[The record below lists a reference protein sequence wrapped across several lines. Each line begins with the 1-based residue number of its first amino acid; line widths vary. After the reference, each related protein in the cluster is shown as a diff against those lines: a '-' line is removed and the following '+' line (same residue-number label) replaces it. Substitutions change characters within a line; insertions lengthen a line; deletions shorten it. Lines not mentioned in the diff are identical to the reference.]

1 MGPVPDVRPK
11 GDEAVIAYLNTEYP
25 SLSHTFIE
33 REVRALRQ
41 RGFEV
46 QTFSIRPPGKHAT
59 LGGHHAKAA
68 EETFA
73 ILAKKSRLL
82 TGSLRALVASPLA
95 WCRALAAS
103 MKLSPDGIKSRVTHL
118 AYAAEAFVLAG
129 ELKRRG
135 IEHVHVHMANNGAA
149 VAKLACV
156 YDLKLRY
163 SLSIHGSAEFFHVD
177 SWTLAAK
184 VSDAVFVRCI
194 SDFCKAQVMI
204 WTSPAI
210 WDRFHVVHCGID
222 PEQFVPGE
230 KPADGPLRLLTVG
243 RLHPIKGYPLLL
255 DACQALSDA
264 KVEWSLDMVG
274 DGGERARLETQ
285 AKSLGIASRVK
296 FSGAV
301 GQDKIQRHFDEADV
315 MVISS
320 FMEGVPVVLMEAMA
334 KGLVVVSTNVGGI
347 PELVDQ
353 GKSGVLVTP
362 GSSARLAEA
371 LMTCARERDRFPA
384 LRAAG
389 RAKIESEFTVGHVAD
404 GMAALFARYAGQRPG
419 VLRQENQLENA

>member
-1 MGPVPDVRPK
+1 M
-11 GDEAVIAYLNTEYP
+11 IAYLNTEYP

-33 REVRALRQ
+33 REVRALRE
-41 RGFEV
+41 RGFEI

-68 EETFA
+68 DETFA
-73 ILAKKSRLL
+73 ILEKKSRLV
-82 TGSLRALVASPLA
+82 TSSLGAFIKSPA
-95 WCRALAAS
+95 TWCRTIAAA
-103 MKLSPDGIKSRVTHL
+103 MKLAPDGVKSRVTHL

-156 YDLKLRY
+156 YNSRLTY

-204 WTSPAI
+204 WTSPTI

-222 PEQFVPGE
+222 PEQFVPSE
-230 KPADGPLRLLTVG
+230 KPASGTLRLLTVG
-243 RLHPIKGYPLLL
+243 RFHPIKGYPLLL
-255 DACQALSDA
+255 DACKALSDSG
-264 KVEWSLDMVG
+264 VEWSLDMVG

-285 AKSLGIASRVK
+285 AKSLGIAPRVK

-301 GQDKIQRHFDEADV
+301 GQDAIQRHFDEADV
-315 MVISS
+315 MVVSS

-353 GKSGVLVTP
+353 GKSGALVTP

-371 LMTCARERDRFPA
+371 LVVCARERDRFPA
-384 LRAAG
+384 MAVAG
-389 RAKIESEFTVGHVAD
+389 RAKIQSEFTVRHVAD
-404 GMAALFARYAGQRPG
+404 GMAALFARYAGQSPG
-419 VLRQENQLENA
+419 VPEQGNQLGNA